1 MIPNF
6 NNQAMQW
13 ANFGSNVGQN
23 FGSALR
29 NAQAMQQQQQ
39 AMQQKQAFDSQMNPL
54 LIEQANLRNEG
65 LRAGIEQD
73 AQNSQ
78 MLQNEDLKKQLSQE
92 AMMLA
97 NYDEETGKKIIPS
110 LIEKYKDNPA
120 ITEGLTSLY
129 QKKGAEYTKGTLMTL
144 AALTGKGLGE
154 QKQRNL
160 SDPEKNLETMQRLES
175 NLVNAQ
181 SSGDSEA
188 ITNATKQVENFKRLT
203 NKFGASAQEKQ
214 DIKTQGVTDKLNIDR
229 RQGFIDSAIDA
240 ADGYGVLKRSVDLLD
255 SVATGGFDA
264 AALRAKQL
272 FGIESADEAEL
283 SSNMGKAILA
293 QLKPIFGAAFT
304 EKEGARLEAIE
315 ANFGKSTEGNKRLLK
330 EAMKISDRAM
340 RRGLAAAKDQGSDFV
355 VDELERMML
364 EFEESKAETAPK
376 TKTIAQPQQYTE
388 GMTATGPNG
397 EIITFKNGRWVNQ

>member
-78 MLQNEDLKKQLSQE
+78 LLQNEDLKKQLSQE

-214 DIKTQGVTDKLNIDR
+214 DIKNQGVTDKLNRER
-229 RQGFIDSAIDA
+229 RQGFINSAVDA

-330 EAMKISDRAM
+330 EAMEISDRAM
-340 RRGLAAAKDQGSDFV
+340 RRGLAAAKDQGDEFV
-355 VDELERMML
+355 VNELERMML
-364 EFEESKAETAPK
+364 DFEESKAETAPK
-376 TKTIAQPQQYTE
+376 LK
-388 GMTATGPNG
+388 N
-397 EIITFKNGRWVNQ
+397 ITNNTDLTNLSLEELKALRSQF